1 MLSRPSKNWQKTF
14 KLYQSGEILP
24 NLVTLVV
31 GTKIFFQ
38 SIRGP
43 PKYPKTLL
51 QKSRRVEKMYDGV
64 VQNGKQKT

>member
-1 MLSRPSKNWQKTF
+1 MLSRPSKNCQTTLKF
-14 KLYQSGEILP
+14 YQSGEILP